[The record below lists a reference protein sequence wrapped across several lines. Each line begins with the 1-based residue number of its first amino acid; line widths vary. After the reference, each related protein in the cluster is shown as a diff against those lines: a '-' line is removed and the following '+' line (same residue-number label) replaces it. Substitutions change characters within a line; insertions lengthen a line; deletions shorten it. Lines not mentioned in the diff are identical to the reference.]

1 MKANYHTHTV
11 RCRHASGTEREYIE
25 TAISRGLT
33 DLGFSD
39 HCPMPF
45 PNEYRSGH
53 RMDVEEFPEYIETLL
68 ALREEYADR
77 IKIHIGLEVEY
88 YPLVFPDFLKLISP
102 YPVDYLI
109 LGQHLLGNEFDHKGH
124 SLEPTDSEE
133 RLAAYTAQVSEALET
148 GAFSYFAHPDMINFT
163 GDDAT
168 YRRHMM
174 PVLRIAKRMN
184 IPVEY
189 NLLGLAD
196 NRIYPSRRFFR
207 LAADMGVSVIIGS
220 DAHSPDRVAQPFELL
235 KAYHFLN
242 ELCIKPIDELHFRRI
257 PKSI

>member
-109 LGQHLLGNEFDHKGH
+109 LGQHLLGNEFDRKGH
-124 SLEPTDSEE
+124 SMEPTDSEE
-133 RLAAYTAQVSEALET
+133 RLAAYAAQVSEALET
-148 GAFSYFAHPDMINFT
+148 GAFSYFAHPDMFNFT

-220 DAHSPDRVAQPFELL
+220 DAHSPDRVAAPMELL
-235 KAYHFLN
+235 QAHHFLN
-242 ELCIKPIDELHFRRI
+242 ELAVKPIDELHFRRI

>member
-1 MKANYHTHTV
+1 MTVNYHTHTA
-11 RCRHASGTEREYIE
+11 RCLHASGTEREYIE

-33 DLGFSD
+33 ELGFSD

-45 PNEYRSGH
+45 PNEHRSGH
-53 RMDVEEFPEYIETLL
+53 RMTVEEFPDHIADLL
-68 ALREEYADR
+68 ALREEYRDR

-88 YPLVFPDFLKLISP
+88 YPLVFPDLLKLIAP

-109 LGQHLLGNEFDHKGH
+109 LGQHFLGNEFDGKSHC
-124 SLEPTDSEE
+124 SEPSDSEE
-133 RLAAYTAQVSEALET
+133 RLAAYATQVSEALET
-148 GAFSYFAHPDMINFT
+148 GVFSYFAHPDMFNFT

-168 YRRHMM
+168 FCRHMM

-196 NRIYPSRRFFR
+196 RRHYPTRRFFR
-207 LAADMGVSVIIGS
+207 LAADMGVPVIIGC
-220 DAHSPDRVAQPFELL
+220 DAHEPARVASFSELL
-235 KAYHFLN
+235 RAHHELN
-242 ELCIKPIDELHFRRI
+242 ELGIKPIGELKFRSIPRI
-257 PKSI
+257 I

>member
-25 TAISRGLT
+25 TAIARGLT

-45 PNEYRSGH
+45 PTEYRSTH
-53 RMDVEEFPEYIETLL
+53 RMDVEEFPEYMETLL
-68 ALREEYADR
+68 ALRKEYTDR
-77 IKIHIGLEVEY
+77 INIHIGLEVEY
-88 YPLVFPDFLKLISP
+88 YPLVFPEFLKLIAP

-109 LGQHLLGNEFDHKGH
+109 LGQHFLDNEFDSH
-124 SLEPTDSEE
+124 SHCNLPTDSEE
-133 RLAAYTAQVSEALET
+133 RLAAYAAQVSEALET
-148 GAFSYFAHPDMINFT
+148 GAFSYFAHPDMFNFT

-168 YRRHMM
+168 FRKYMM
-174 PVLRIAKRMN
+174 PVLQIAKRMN

-189 NLLGLAD
+189 NLLGLAHD
-196 NRIYPSRRFFR
+196 RCYPTRRLFR
-207 LAADMGVSVIIGS
+207 LAADMGVPIIIGC
-220 DAHSPDRVAQPFELL
+220 DAHEPNRVAARMELL
-235 KAYHFLN
+235 QAYHFLN
-242 ELCIKPIDELHFRRI
+242 DLAVKPIDELKFRRI